1 MSPRQRVI
9 HYCLTL
15 KDCFVDIG
23 IKNSAISA
31 TCCEEGNACGVQI
44 HHISVTRLPRSYVSV
59 KKWRGVELLRVNVH
73 MCTET
78 EMQNK
83 WIKNKSE
90 WGRGI
95 KTICLGQCHV
105 AIGASKRRQSVFF
118 GGGGLQACA
127 LAQGFNWAEQWQRL
141 KGAEMHGGGWRLRNL
156 WAWGCGNKSF
166 TSPAMF
172 IAAFTREQVRGF

>member
-105 AIGASKRRQSVFF
+105 AIGASKRRQSGFFF
-118 GGGGLQACA
+118 GGGGVCKPVRWLKVSIGQSSDKDLKEQRCMGEDG
-127 LAQGFNWAEQWQRL
+127 GFAIC
-141 KGAEMHGGGWRLRNL
+141 GHGDVEIKVLHPQL
-156 WAWGCGNKSF
+156 CL
-166 TSPAMF
+166 
-172 IAAFTREQVRGF
+172 